1 MSTMKNNLIKEIEKT
16 VADNEAIT
24 DFLEEAKSLDFTK
37 RTNKLKLS
45 AITMKKVMILLKGI
59 ILSEFLEAEFGET
72 YPFEGDFLKQKE
84 EYTNTLKSLDIKD
97 GKVVYSSEYE
107 DLINNLENS
116 MNGN

>member
-1 MSTMKNNLIKEIEKT
+1 MKDSLIKEIDKT

-24 DFLEEAKSLDFTK
+24 DFLEDVKSLDFTK

-45 AITMKKVMILLKGI
+45 AVTMKKVMVLLKGI
-59 ILSEFLEAEFGET
+59 ILSEFLESEYGET

-84 EYTNTLKSLDIKD
+84 EYTNTLKSLEIKD
-97 GKVVYSSEYE
+97 GKVIYPSDYE